1 MRSFN
6 KYTFID
12 NLKEELETEA
22 TGMFRSEID
31 ESEAVD
37 NLHEFIAT
45 ELENAVIYYV
55 DAFNI
60 IAELNFTD
68 WSDNDFGP
76 ITNVSQAAYV
86 ALNEFVGE
94 EISISDIFKSAG
106 Y

>member
-12 NLKEELETEA
+12 NLKEELKTEA
-22 TGMFRSEID
+22 AGMFRSEID

>member
-12 NLKEELETEA
+12 NLNEELTTEA
-22 TGMFRSEID
+22 ARMFRSEID

-37 NLHEFIAT
+37 SLHEFITT
-45 ELENAVIYYV
+45 ELENAVVYYA

-60 IAELNFTD
+60 IAELQFVD
-68 WSDNDFGP
+68 WSDNNFGP